1 MAEKKSAL
9 QKEARADAGGYSFFR
24 EKSDHSLGRIT
35 EGNLAGPEGRFWG
48 CGRKFAVKA
57 ENSG

>member
-24 EKSDHSLGRIT
+24 EKSDHSPGRIT
-35 EGNLAGPEGRFWG
+35 EGNLAGPEGRFWD